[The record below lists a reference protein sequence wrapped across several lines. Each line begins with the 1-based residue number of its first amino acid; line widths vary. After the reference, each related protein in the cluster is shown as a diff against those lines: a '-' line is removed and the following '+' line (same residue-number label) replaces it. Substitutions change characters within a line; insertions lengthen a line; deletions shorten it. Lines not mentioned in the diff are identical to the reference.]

1 MATVQEALK
10 SLGITDYVMRGTPT
24 NESEFNTMFRKA
36 TVDSNGNAVEDATIP
51 FGVTWAQVSAK
62 KTELENAEP
71 LAKLRK
77 ERNRKLVETDW
88 TQNRDVT
95 LSNDADWK
103 TYRQALRD
111 ITKDYKSLED
121 VKWPEKPE

>member
-1 MATVQEALK
+1 
-10 SLGITDYVMRGTPT
+10 MR
-24 NESEFNTMFRKA
+24 
-36 TVDSNGNAVEDATIP
+36 
-51 FGVTWAQVSAK
+51 
-62 KTELENAEP
+62 L
-71 LAKLRK
+71 LRV
-77 ERNRKLVETDW
+77 ERNNKLTLSDW
-88 TQNRDVT
+88 TQSRDVT

>member
-1 MATVQEALK
+1 MAFMIEKIMKLETSLTWDDFHGDSATIEVVNEGGVDRIVSWKHKTVKQPSDSAINA
-10 SLGITDYVMRGTPT
+10 ITD
-24 NESEFNTMFRKA
+24 K
-36 TVDSNGNAVEDATIP
+36 TILDEHN
-51 FGVTWAQVSAK
+51 VK
-62 KTELENAEP
+62 M
-71 LAKLRK
+71 LRM
-77 ERNRKLVETDW
+77 ERNNKLAETDW

>member
-1 MATVQEALK
+1 MGMISINGVLREETAEEKK
-10 SLGITDYVMRGTPT
+10 SREDSQKIFA
-24 NESEFNTMFRKA
+24 EERK
-36 TVDSNGNAVEDATIP
+36 TFDID
-51 FGVTWAQVSAK
+51 
-62 KTELENAEP
+62 EL
-71 LAKLRK
+71 RF
-77 ERNRKLVETDW
+77 ERNLLLQQSDW
-88 TQNRDVT
+88 TQSRDVT

>member
-1 MATVQEALK
+1 MALK
-10 SLGITDYVMRGTPT
+10 KVLDGKVMEMTTEEEAEFKASLPT
-24 NESEFNTMFRKA
+24 
-36 TVDSNGNAVEDATIP
+36 
-51 FGVTWAQVSAK
+51 AK
-62 KTELENAEP
+62 EIAADKLEV
-71 LAKLRK
+71 LRD
-77 ERNRKLVETDW
+77 ERDIMLSQSDW
-88 TQNRDVT
+88 TQSRDVT